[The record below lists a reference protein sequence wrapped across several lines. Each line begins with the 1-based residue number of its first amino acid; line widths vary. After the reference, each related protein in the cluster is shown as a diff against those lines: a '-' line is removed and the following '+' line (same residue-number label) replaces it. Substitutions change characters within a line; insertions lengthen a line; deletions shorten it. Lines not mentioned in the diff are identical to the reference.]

1 MGLFDFFKSKKE
13 EDKNER
19 KVYKSEEVN
28 RPGFQRYFE
37 EAQEAEGFDWND
49 QGILARENGDSVFYG
64 CYNDRMNQAACHF
77 AGKEKCEEVAKR
89 KGWKAEFFNDIAGWM
104 VDKKGDLIDWYIL
117 HDALS

>member
-37 EAQEAEGFDWND
+37 DAKEAECFDWNE
-49 QGILARENGDSVFYG
+49 QGILARDEELITYG
-64 CYNDRMNQAACHF
+64 TYNYRMNRAACHF

-89 KGWKAEFFNDIAGWM
+89 KGWKADFFNDIAGWM